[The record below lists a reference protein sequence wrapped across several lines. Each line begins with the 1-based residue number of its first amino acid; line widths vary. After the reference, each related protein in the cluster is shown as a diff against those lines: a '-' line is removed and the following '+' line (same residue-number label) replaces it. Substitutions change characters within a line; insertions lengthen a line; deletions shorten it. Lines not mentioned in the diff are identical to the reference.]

1 MPGLLQNRI
10 ETAVPDEGSHT
21 VAIGWRNG
29 ARTTFDMK
37 PAIAQGG
44 VFSALADAAVFGG
57 VRVGPR
63 GRSLQWPGDIDIDAD
78 AIWFDAHPEDNPL
91 GKPAAAE

>member
-10 ETAVPDEGSHT
+10 ETAIPDMGSGT
-21 VAIGWRNG
+21 VEIGWRNG
-29 ARTTFDMK
+29 ARTRFDLK

-44 VFSALADAAVFGG
+44 VFSALADAAAFAS

-63 GRSLQWPGDIDIDAD
+63 GRSLQWPGDIEIDAD
-78 AIWFDAHPEDNPL
+78 AIWFEAHPEDNPL